1 MVNESFCAACQQ
13 MLATKEVI
21 DSERSHHPDAASFR
35 QALDMHCAI
44 CTRFW
49 SSIDRPEIMQSTT
62 WAVMQRAGKWSLDL
76 YHGTRIREFDVNPCL
91 PKRIC
96 ADTQHS
102 GMDAQD
108 LWLSDNT
115 GSAQSLAF
123 VQSQYQQCVSKHIHC
138 ARVATKSFL
147 PTRLLDVGHG
157 QLPDVKL
164 VDREQIPQGS
174 SYVTLSHCWGQVT
187 PLKLTESSVS
197 MLRSGIIDDDLPKTF
212 RDAVI
217 FVRKMKHRYLWID
230 SL

>member
-13 MLATKEVI
+13 MLATKEVV
-21 DSERSHHPDAASFR
+21 DSERPHHSDEASFR
-35 QALDMHCAI
+35 QALDMQYVI
-44 CTRFW
+44 CTQFW
-49 SSIDRPEIMQSTT
+49 SSTDRPESMQSTT
-62 WAVMQRAGKWSLDL
+62 WEVLQRPGKWSLYL
-76 YHGTRIREFDVNPCL
+76 YHGTRLREYDVKPCL

-96 ADTQHS
+96 ADTQDS
-102 GMDAQD
+102 GLRAQD
-108 LWLSDNT
+108 SWLSDNT
-115 GSAQSLAF
+115 GSAQSFAF
-123 VQSQYQQCVSKHIHC
+123 VRSQYQQCVSKHTHC

-147 PTRLLDVGHG
+147 PTRLLDIGHE
-157 QLPDVKL
+157 QHPDVKL

-212 RDAVI
+212 RDAMI